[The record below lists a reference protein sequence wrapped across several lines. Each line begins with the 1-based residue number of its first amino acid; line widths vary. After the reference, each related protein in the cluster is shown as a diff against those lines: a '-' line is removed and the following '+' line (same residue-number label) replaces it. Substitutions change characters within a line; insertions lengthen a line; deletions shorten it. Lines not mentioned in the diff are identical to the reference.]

1 MNSCLKFP
9 HVLSDI
15 GTTNTSMALSAHEV
29 TQSNNHLL
37 DLLTN
42 NAIFTGKYKLILTYM
57 AIFNKNEIQQC
68 QVIQTGV

>member
-15 GTTNTSMALSAHEV
+15 GTTDTGMALGTHEV

-37 DLLTN
+37 DLLTK
-42 NAIFTGKYKLILTYM
+42 NATFTGKYESLYTYV
-57 AIFNKNEIQQC
+57 ALFNKNENQEC
-68 QVIQTGV
+68 QVFQTGV